1 MRANKSRSSYRVV
14 LFRHGGVL
22 KRPNP
27 DPRGILE
34 PLGSS
39 AELEEGVP
47 PQEAADEGPP
57 AIRGLRAEEDRALGP
72 AVPRGGGGQG
82 GREGGGPARDH
93 EAHRYQEGRNRT
105 AAGPGGG
112 GPSLRHGGGGL
123 YYRTCGEGMQGI
135 LWNGRNTRRKPP
147 HDTRRCRAGSRAPVA
162 VLRRARAEAE
172 ISVFIWFPTFLG
184 ERSHIIAATDFA

>member
-1 MRANKSRSSYRVV
+1 MRAPLRSVGSAPRRTELWVRRCRAGEGGKVVVKAAARLGTTRPIATRRAGIGPRRV
-14 LFRHGGVL
+14 RGV
-22 KRPNP
+22 
-27 DPRGILE
+27 E
-34 PLGSS
+34 
-39 AELEEGVP
+39 
-47 PQEAADEGPP
+47 
-57 AIRGLRAEEDRALGP
+57 
-72 AVPRGGGGQG
+72 VPRC
-82 GREGGGPARDH
+82 AM
-93 EAHRYQEGRNRT
+93 
-105 AAGPGGG
+105 
-112 GPSLRHGGGGL
+112 GGGGL

>member
-82 GREGGGPARDH
+82 GREGGDPARDH
-93 EAHRYQEGRNRT
+93 EAHRYQERRNRT

-112 GPSLRHGGGGL
+112 GPSLRHGWGSLLSYLRRGDAG
-123 YYRTCGEGMQGI
+123 YIVERKKHT
-135 LWNGRNTRRKPP
+135 RKPP

-184 ERSHIIAATDFA
+184 ERSHIIATTDFA

>member
-112 GPSLRHGGGGL
+112 GPSLRHGGGGVSIIVPAERGCRV
-123 YYRTCGEGMQGI
+123 YCGTEETHGGNRRM
-135 LWNGRNTRRKPP
+135 TR
-147 HDTRRCRAGSRAPVA
+147 DVVA
-162 VLRRARAEAE
+162 RARARPWRCCAARALRRK
-172 ISVFIWFPTFLG
+172 SLFLFG
-184 ERSHIIAATDFA
+184 SPLSSERGLIL

>member
-123 YYRTCGEGMQGI
+123 YYRTCGEGMQGM
-135 LWNGRNTRRKPP
+135 LWNGRNTHGNRRM
-147 HDTRRCRAGSRAPVA
+147 TRDVVA
-162 VLRRARAEAE
+162 RARARPWRCCAARALRRK
-172 ISVFIWFPTFLG
+172 SLFLFG
-184 ERSHIIAATDFA
+184 SPLSSERGLI